1 MSAGRGVWGWAALS
15 LIALAGCS
23 ANVLHGVDERGANE
37 ATAAL
42 ERVGIGAEKV
52 ADDTAGLA
60 GSAASF
66 TVRVASGDAN
76 RAIDLLHALGLPRER
91 RRGFAETYGQ
101 PSLIP
106 TPSEERARYLSAT
119 AGEIEKTLE
128 TMDGVLGARVHLVLE
143 DGDPLALD
151 AKPRDPARAAVLIK
165 QRPAA
170 AAVSERDVQRL
181 VAGSVAGLDP
191 ASVAVVLTSAS
202 DTPEGGAAPLAPLG
216 PLRITAG
223 TRPVLIGVLAGALGL
238 LGLMATLLLVLAR
251 RLAALERAS
260 GSQPASPAVP
270 DVELNAR

>member
-1 MSAGRGVWGWAALS
+1 MSAGRAVRGWVALA
-15 LIALAGCS
+15 LIGLAGCS

-42 ERVGIGAEKV
+42 ERAGIGAEKV
-52 ADDTAGLA
+52 AEDSAGLA
-60 GSAASF
+60 GSTSSF

-128 TMDGVLGARVHLVLE
+128 TMEGVLGARVHLVLE

-151 AKPRDPARAAVLIK
+151 AKPHAPARGAVLIK
-165 QRPAA
+165 QRPGA

-191 ASVAVVLTSAS
+191 AAVAVVVTTAAES
-202 DTPEGGAAPLAPLG
+202 PEGGTAPLAPLG

-251 RLAALERAS
+251 RLAVLERAS
-260 GSQPASPAVP
+260 TSAPSPPGVTDA
-270 DVELNAR
+270 ELNAR